1 MVVFLIFIIFYY
13 YLYFSGRG
21 IIVLIQKKFSD
32 DLIEQNL
39 FGLKISNFYTYIFL
53 FYLGNLTFIINF
65 FIKISLSTFLL
76 LSVPLLLCNFLNL
89 KLKEVNILS
98 ISTLNKISTFFL
110 LSISSYSANLGYDAG
125 LYHLASQ
132 LWIKTQ
138 KINIGIANFH
148 HRLGFSSIYEYISSN
163 FWFNDNLIFL
173 HFINLIFIVQ
183 LFLNLVDYFY
193 KSTNSNLKLVT
204 LLILI
209 YCFLDN
215 FGFNGGKNGFIE
227 IEGVTKFDT
236 PFGIVFAISMFL
248 MFYIFINNSVKKEE
262 IYLLMLMII
271 FSIQIRPT
279 GLLLLIP
286 FFLMIYMFK
295 NKTKFS
301 LVNNLANK
309 LSGLVLIL
317 WMIKNIILSGCG
329 IFPIEILC
337 IDNLKWYQAGYANS
351 ITKDIGNSLRAYSLD
366 QNVFDWYIEWSNKF
380 FWNQST
386 MLNFIISISVL
397 IIFIKLIG
405 KNTQIINKGNFNL
418 ILINL
423 LYFIFWIFT
432 APDFRFSIGF
442 ILSFIFLLGLTTKLL
457 DLKLS
462 KKFLNFIFIFL
473 YIPSITFLPR
483 LENYAMFL
491 DSPLEFRNIKVEDQ
505 LLPESEYKEK
515 TIGYGV
521 EKVNRNEVCS
531 LRLDCSPYYEPPTKI
546 ENIFTYNM
554 YYQHQN

>member
-32 DLIEQNL
+32 DLFEQNL
-39 FGLKISNFYTYIFL
+39 FGLNISNFYTYIFL

-89 KLKEVNILS
+89 KFKEVNILS

-173 HFINLIFIVQ
+173 HFINLVFIAQ
-183 LFLNLVDYFY
+183 LFINLVDYFY
-193 KSTNSNLKLVT
+193 KSSNSNLKLAT
-204 LLILI
+204 LLVLI

-236 PFGIVFAISMFL
+236 PFGIVFAISMYL
-248 MFYIFINNSVKKEE
+248 MFYIFINNSLKKEE

-309 LSGLVLIL
+309 LSALVLIL
-317 WMIKNIILSGCG
+317 WMTKNIILSGCG

-405 KNTQIINKGNFNL
+405 KNAQIINKGNFNL

-423 LYFIFWIFT
+423 LYFLFWIFT

-442 ILSFIFLLGLTTKLL
+442 ILSFIFLLGLTTKLS

-483 LENYAMFL
+483 LENYTMFL

-521 EKVNRNEVCS
+521 EKVNRDEVCS

>member
-32 DLIEQNL
+32 DLFEQNL

-76 LSVPLLLCNFLNL
+76 LSVPLLICNFLNL

-204 LLILI
+204 LLVLI

-248 MFYIFINNSVKKEE
+248 MFYIFINNSLKKEE

-301 LVNNLANK
+301 LVNNLASK
-309 LSGLVLIL
+309 LSALVLIL

-405 KNTQIINKGNFNL
+405 KNAQIINKGNFNL

-423 LYFIFWIFT
+423 LYFLFWIFT

-442 ILSFIFLLGLTTKLL
+442 ILSIIFLLGLTTKLS

-483 LENYAMFL
+483 LENYTMFL
-491 DSPLEFRNIKVEDQ
+491 DNPLEFRNIKVEDQ

-521 EKVNRNEVCS
+521 EKVNRDEVCS

-554 YYQHQN
+554 YYQHKN

>member
-1 MVVFLIFIIFYY
+1 MVVFLIFLIFYF

-21 IIVLIQKKFSD
+21 IIVLIQKKCSD
-32 DLIEQNL
+32 NLFEQNL

-53 FYLGNLTFIINF
+53 FYLGNLSFIINF
-65 FIKISLSTFLL
+65 FYKISLSTFLL

-89 KLKEVNILS
+89 KLKDINILNIS
-98 ISTLNKISTFFL
+98 ILLKIYTFFL

-132 LWIKTQ
+132 LWIKTE

-163 FWFNDNLIFL
+163 FWFDDNLIFL

-193 KSTNSNLKLVT
+193 KSNNSNLELVT
-204 LLILI
+204 LLVFI
-209 YCFLDN
+209 YCFFDN

-227 IEGVTKFDT
+227 IEGITKFDT

-248 MFYIFINNSVKKEE
+248 MFYIFNSNSLKKEE
-262 IYLLMLMII
+262 VYLLLLMIL

-286 FFLMIYMFK
+286 FFSMIYIFRK
-295 NKTKFS
+295 KTQFS

-309 LSGLVLIL
+309 LSVLVLIL

-337 IDNLKWYQAGYANS
+337 IDNLKWYQSGYANS
-351 ITKDIGNSLRAYSLD
+351 ITKDIGDSLRAYSLD

-380 FWNQST
+380 YWNQST
-386 MLNFIISISVL
+386 MLNFIISIGVL

-405 KNTQIINKGNFNL
+405 KNSQIINTSNFNL
-418 ILINL
+418 ILLNIF
-423 LYFIFWIFT
+423 YFLFWILT

-442 ILSFIFLLGLTTKLL
+442 ILSLIFLLGLTTKLL
-457 DLKLS
+457 DLKLN
-462 KKFLNFIFIFL
+462 KKFLNFIFIIL
-473 YIPSITFLPR
+473 YIPSVAFLPR
-483 LENYAMFL
+483 LENYTMFL
-491 DSPLEFRNIKVEDQ
+491 DRPLEFRNIKVEDQ
-505 LLPESEYKEK
+505 FLPESEYKKK
-515 TIGYGV
+515 TFGYGV
-521 EKVNRNEVCS
+521 EKVNRDEVCS

-554 YYQHQN
+554 YYQYQN